1 MADVV
6 VIGSGPAGC
15 RTAEIVAKHG
25 YEVIVVEEHPEAGKP
40 TQCTG
45 FVSEKIGKIPDD
57 IVVNKISRARF
68 CSGNSCF
75 EVKSKKPMIL
85 MDREGF
91 DKFIFGE
98 ALAAGVQFRFSTRY
112 QQFENDNVVTNKAAH
127 KTRLLVGADGPNSTV
142 ARTNGL
148 KLPENKLLLMQVNVK
163 STFNPSVVELWFGSN
178 VAPGSFAWVVPENEE
193 IARVGL
199 MTNKNPI
206 QFMDKFLKER
216 AGETEVFNRIGD
228 SIRYG
233 VIEKSV
239 ANRILLVGDAAAQ
252 VKPFSAGG
260 LVYGQFGARIAGES
274 CVKSLE
280 ANDFSEKF
288 LYENYEKV
296 WKSQLSGAIKKGM
309 LLKNIIS
316 KFEDNSVVFGMLNKL
331 GLAKLASVVDV
342 NLIGKD

>member
-15 RTAEIVAKHG
+15 RTAEIVAKEG
-25 YEVIVVEEHPEAGKP
+25 YEVIVIEEHSEAGKP

-57 IVVNKISRARF
+57 IIVNKISKARF
-68 CSGNSCF
+68 CSGKSCF

-85 MDREGF
+85 MDRLGF
-91 DKFIFGE
+91 DKFVFGE

-112 QQFENDNVVTNKAAH
+112 KQFEEDNVLTNNASY
-127 KTRLLVGADGPNSTV
+127 KTRILVGADGPNSTV

-163 STFNPSVVELWFGSN
+163 STFDPSTVELWFGSN

-199 MTNKNPI
+199 MTDKNPI
-206 QFMDKFLKER
+206 LYFEKFLKDR
-216 AGETEVFNRIGD
+216 IGEATVFNRIGD

-233 VIEKSV
+233 LIEKSV
-239 ANRILLVGDAAAQ
+239 TNRVLLVGDAAAE

-260 LVYGQFGARIAGES
+260 LVYGQICARIAGEA
-274 CVKSLE
+274 CINALE

-288 LYENYEKV
+288 FYENYEKV
-296 WKSQLSGAIKKGM
+296 WKSQLAGAIKKGM
-309 LLKNIIS
+309 MLKSVIS
-316 KFEDNSVVFGMLNKL
+316 KFEDNSVVFVMLNKL
-331 GLAKLASVVDV
+331 GLAKLASVIDVD
-342 NLIGKD
+342 LIGKH